1 MAAFTADEFR
11 KLLDELGC
19 GIVFA
24 HDLVILAGGDLDLV
38 REASRTCDGAN
49 QMKAY
54 IIDRRFRKIEER

>member
-1 MAAFTADEFR
+1 MAVRAPDIRQLAEEMR
-11 KLLDELGC
+11 C
-19 GIVFA
+19 GVAFA

>member
-1 MAAFTADEFR
+1 MAVRAPDIRQLAE
-11 KLLDELGC
+11 EMGC
-19 GIVFA
+19 GVTFA